1 MTACLTVGLQKAG
14 HKVINF
20 DKLREI
26 IQRLDENLAQF
37 PSRLT
42 EALQKY
48 AKLDP
53 TSAEGIIVLNTHFI
67 SQSSPDIWK
76 KLKQTEEGLQTPQR
90 DHLNLALKIFKN
102 REEYAKLEKAQPDQ
116 AKYHL
121 LATALH
127 GSKPPSSNKE
137 RKPTGPC
144 FKCGK
149 EGHWARS
156 CLKPRPPPR
165 SMSQL
170 WHKGTLEGRLPK
182 SPSRDPDIPSWSRAG
197 VLWPSSAQA
206 PQTCHWSLKVPRAPG
221 PNSHCLYGAQGN
233 SYSGR

>member
-76 KLKQTEEGLQTPQR
+76 KLK
-90 DHLNLALKIFKN
+90 
-102 REEYAKLEKAQPDQ
+102 KA
-116 AKYHL
+116 
-121 LATALH
+121 
-127 GSKPPSSNKE
+127 E
-137 RKPTGPC
+137 
-144 FKCGK
+144 
-149 EGHWARS
+149 
-156 CLKPRPPPR
+156 
-165 SMSQL
+165 
-170 WHKGTLEGRLPK
+170 
-182 SPSRDPDIPSWSRAG
+182 
-197 VLWPSSAQA
+197 
-206 PQTCHWSLKVPRAPG
+206 
-221 PNSHCLYGAQGN
+221 
-233 SYSGR
+233 